1 MANKKQAMIDAR
13 MRAVKEKLAGPT
25 PDYAINKGVKD
36 WDCVFFWAAE
46 RGDVTGMKK
55 AMKKGANINWV
66 SSLERV
72 EVDIHV
78 QHILFLSYLIYTI
91 AFFSLFLRSIL
102 INTRFAYSLALSR
115 SKIHLI

>member
-91 AFFSLFLRSIL
+91 AFFFVSFSSFYT
-102 INTRFAYSLALSR
+102 N
-115 SKIHLI
+115 